1 MKKYY
6 VMETQSPT
14 SFRKATAFTAKSLTG
29 AKRIASRLQAF
40 HGTWLHVSDIVTD
53 EGFVIEPLAVK
64 DASGKWH
71 NYI

>member
-6 VMETQSPT
+6 VMETQGPN
-14 SFRKATAFTAKSLTG
+14 SFRKATAFTAKNLTS

-40 HGTWLHVSDIVTD
+40 YGTWLHLSDVITD
-53 EGFVIEPLAVK
+53 EGFVIESLAVK

-71 NYI
+71 DYI